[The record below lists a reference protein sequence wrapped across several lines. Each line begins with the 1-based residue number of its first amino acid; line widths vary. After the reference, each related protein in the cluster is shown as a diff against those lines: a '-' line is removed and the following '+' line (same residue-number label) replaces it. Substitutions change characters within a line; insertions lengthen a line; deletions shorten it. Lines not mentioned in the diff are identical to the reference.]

1 MANSLIRSRPADLD
15 RFRDSSGIPGYCL
28 TMSGQPGIININGM
42 RGRRKGG
49 LPPAAATPP
58 VPETLAA
65 GAAAFLEH
73 LGARAYSK
81 GSVEAHHWALKGFLE
96 WSDSQGLAS
105 PTAFTRATVE
115 AYQLHLHH
123 YRSERTKEPLGV
135 NTQLGR
141 LGCVRRFFAWLCR
154 TGTIPANPAADL
166 DLPRKQSRRLPK
178 ALTPEEIDRVF
189 SLPNPAD
196 PMGLRDRTILE
207 LFYATG
213 IRRTEMTELDPGDY
227 DPDAQTLL
235 IRHGKGDKSR
245 LLPVGGRAAFWL
257 DRYLAEARPL
267 FDHLPKETGLF
278 LSGYGTRITPSY
290 LGTWVAGQ
298 MKKAGITKPGACHL
312 FRHSCATDMH
322 LGGADIRY
330 VQEMLGHARLET
342 TQIYTHVNIAA
353 LAGVHA
359 RTHPHGLLPKD
370 HEHGF
375 SETTVPDPA
384 PTDPEPVMNFEVPDD
399 FACGPEA
406 AVLPVASAMPAALA
420 NPIPAP
426 RMVSEPPGGGDD
438 PPEAGPPAPPKR
450 PPPPS
455 PWNPPNP
462 LASNALQPGDKS
474 SPGAHVA
481 YYGYRYYDPLTG
493 RWPSRDPIGEEGGVN
508 LYGFVRNNGVSEV
521 DYLGLE
527 DQPVDLSVFDN
538 DTNDDANKWFA
549 NLYGTPQKIA
559 DIADISK
566 FASNKCSDGVC
577 LRNLVIMSHGD
588 GTGGLKIAGK
598 FYNGYQEFGKIPERN
613 SSEPFENFVRDRGA
627 YNTET
632 NRRNWNNQELANALN
647 GLKQVHWCRPCSII
661 LSGCKSGAGNMP
673 MMILFARASGCRVIG
688 SKSVVEF
695 TPPGE
700 YGYWRTK
707 GPFVRV
713 YEDGKHYDTIPMK
726 DAGNISSIADG
737 IRQGLGKFPD
747 PWATTP
753 NVDILDT
760 PPIQQ
765 TPPKLP

>member
-1 MANSLIRSRPADLD
+1 MP
-15 RFRDSSGIPGYCL
+15 
-28 TMSGQPGIININGM
+28 GQPGIINITGM

-49 LPPAAATPP
+49 LPPAAITTP

-105 PTAFTRATVE
+105 ATAFTRATVE

-123 YRSERTKEPLGV
+123 YRSPRTKEPLGV

-213 IRRTEMTELDPGDY
+213 IRRTEMTQLDPGDY
-227 DPDAQTLL
+227 DTDTNTLL

-267 FDHLPKETGLF
+267 FDHLPQETALF

-359 RTHPHGLLPKD
+359 RTHPHGTLPED
-370 HEHGF
+370 HEHGYR
-375 SETTVPDPA
+375 E
-384 PTDPEPVMNFEVPDD
+384 PEP
-399 FACGPEA
+399 PE
-406 AVLPVASAMPAALA
+406 SPA
-420 NPIPAP
+420 
-426 RMVSEPPGGGDD
+426 SEPPAPESPPDIPPDPGPPPQPARPSPTNPLPPADAPKNSPCGTGGAVLGVRPAMQATHIQPCPTHPAIPKPPGPDD
-438 PPEAGPPAPPKR
+438 NPPESGPEPSSDR
-450 PPPPS
+450 PT
-455 PWNPPNP
+455 PPNP
-462 LASNALQPGDKS
+462 PKPLNQFTSSALQQTDPAAEG
-474 SPGAHVA
+474 GHVA
-481 YYGYRYYDPLTG
+481 YYGYRFYDPLTG
-493 RWPSRDPIGEEGGVN
+493 GWPSRDPIGEQGGVN
-508 LYGFVRNNGVSEV
+508 LYGFVGNDGVNWADILGLTEGGDKPWKVPALEKCVILIVADHLFGKQFKSGGGTFNDFRQRDFKNAPQCSRIGYVTCGGNWLNKKIPKEHSSGMATDFPMSPFDEEARNRAIDAGVPKDQVDQLGYLEDIIAGIDSTVAAAQSKASELCKAGGGCCDYVKLRVACSEEV
-521 DYLGLE
+521 DEL
-527 DQPVDLSVFDN
+527 
-538 DTNDDANKWFA
+538 
-549 NLYGTPQKIA
+549 
-559 DIADISK
+559 
-566 FASNKCSDGVC
+566 
-577 LRNLVIMSHGD
+577 
-588 GTGGLKIAGK
+588 
-598 FYNGYQEFGKIPERN
+598 
-613 SSEPFENFVRDRGA
+613 
-627 YNTET
+627 
-632 NRRNWNNQELANALN
+632 NRRVKKDEGNFFRDGGKRGDFDYAQAEKRARENARC
-647 GLKQVHWCRPCSII
+647 GKTTVYDC
-661 LSGCKSGAGNMP
+661 
-673 MMILFARASGCRVIG
+673 ASGNWGDWV
-688 SKSVVEF
+688 
-695 TPPGE
+695 
-700 YGYWRTK
+700 
-707 GPFVRV
+707 
-713 YEDGKHYDTIPMK
+713 
-726 DAGNISSIADG
+726 SSD
-737 IRQGLGKFPD
+737 R
-747 PWATTP
+747 
-753 NVDILDT
+753 
-760 PPIQQ
+760 
-765 TPPKLP
+765 